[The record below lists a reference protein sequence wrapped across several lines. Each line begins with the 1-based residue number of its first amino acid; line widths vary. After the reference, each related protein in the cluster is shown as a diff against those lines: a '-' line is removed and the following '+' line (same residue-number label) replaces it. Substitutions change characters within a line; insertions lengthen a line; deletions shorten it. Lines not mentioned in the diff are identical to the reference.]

1 MDIAEIRKKAK
12 KKKAETLEQPRSEE
26 KLLTESPEL
35 PPEQLPV
42 LPVEEESPAIDME
55 ISLIDED
62 RLYKKS
68 DRKEQTEEE
77 EYLCFKLGEEE
88 YCLEIKYASEITKSK
103 DITDVPKASDFIL
116 GVFAIRGEVL
126 PLFDIKKL
134 LDIKQHIIS
143 TKARFVIVNFNGD
156 KVGICVD
163 EITMIRKIPP
173 TLLEQTPIN
182 IQGAKKEFIKGIA
195 IVGGNTLR
203 IIDIEKVL
211 SF

>member
-12 KKKAETLEQPRSEE
+12 KKKVETEE
-26 KLLTESPEL
+26 IHKPEVKLHFEKEEIS
-35 PPEQLPV
+35 PEQLPV
-42 LPVEEESPAIDME
+42 VPEPDERPIIDSE
-55 ISLIDED
+55 IELVDED
-62 RLYKKS
+62 RLYKKLEK
-68 DRKEQTEEE
+68 KESAQEE
-77 EYLCFKLGEEE
+77 EYLCFKLGDEE
-88 YCLEIKYASEITKSK
+88 YCLEIRYASEITKQK
-103 DITDVPKASDFIL
+103 DVTDVPKASDFIL
-116 GVFAIRGEVL
+116 GVFSIRGEVI

-134 LDIKQHIIS
+134 LDIEQHIIS
-143 TKARFVIVNFNGD
+143 VKPRFIIVNFNGD

-173 TLLEQTPIN
+173 GLLEQTPIN

-195 IVGGNTLR
+195 IVGGSTLR